1 MSHQVA
7 TAMHRAFGRIPEL
20 EGRSLTDLVGRSFI
34 FTVTEST
41 NGLPEGYISQILGIK
56 WVRNRCILKIHQ
68 TTISGMV
75 CTGIVHKNGEW
86 HAKHGEDTYIT
97 GHLSIA

>member
-20 EGRSLTDLVGRSFI
+20 KGRSLTNLVGRSFI
-34 FTVTEST
+34 FTVVEST
-41 NGLPEGYISQILGIK
+41 DGLPEGYISQILGIK

-68 TTISGMV
+68 TTIHGRV
-75 CTGIVHKNGEW
+75 CTGLVYFDGAW
-86 HAKHGEDTYIT
+86 HAKHDEDTYIL
-97 GHLSIA
+97 GDLSVS